1 MARIGI
7 ISCRKIK
14 DVTCVSCIK
23 CFKAIAQKQGNF
35 ERYDDLEVVFM
46 GDCGG
51 CPGLVMPKL
60 GLIMDMARTYER
72 DVDVIYLGTCV
83 MKARETAQCPIN
95 PEEINMKRS

>member
-1 MARIGI
+1 
-7 ISCRKIK
+7 
-14 DVTCVSCIK
+14 
-23 CFKAIAQKQGNF
+23 
-35 ERYDDLEVVFM
+35 M

-95 PEEINMKRS
+95 PEEISNKIKAKFGKEVISGTHPW